1 MDKVAE
7 IFESIVPILAAK
19 ARTCMD
25 RNEKYGDDSVL
36 SVILEAYNQM
46 QEDEFDGH
54 YYIFSIHN
62 EDDLKC
68 LVKNGMTASE
78 ISFIYQNYENGS
90 FRFDDDGNKE
100 EMTMVK
106 IRQTLANNMD
116 ALVRCV
122 LMYPEVYKKVY
133 NLLVADSLVSSDDIL
148 KKEYEMLFL
157 FL

>member
-19 ARTCMD
+19 ARICMD

-36 SVILEAYNQM
+36 SVLLSAYNQM

-54 YYIFSIHN
+54 YYIFSIHS

-68 LVKNGMTASE
+68 LVNNGMTASE
-78 ISFIYQNYENGS
+78 ISYVYQKFEDGC
-90 FRFDDDGNKE
+90 FRFAEDGSIE
-100 EMTMVK
+100 EMSVCK

-122 LMYPEVYKKVY
+122 LMYPEAYKKVY
-133 NLLVADSLVSSDDIL
+133 NLLVADSLVSSDFNQL
-148 KKEYEMLFL
+148 R
-157 FL
+157 